1 MKTLFATLAI
11 ATVLATT
18 GAVSGASALDA
29 RKFFDEIDRQGH
41 GHSSTGMNSTAR
53 AMAPSSTGRNWIA
66 RVAASKHRRNILELD
81 RFQSTDPV

>member
-29 RKFFDEIDRQGH
+29 RKFFDEIDRQGR
-41 GHSSTGMNSTAR
+41 SQFVDWN
-53 AMAPSSTGRNWIA
+53 
-66 RVAASKHRRNILELD
+66 ELD
-81 RFQSTDPV
+81 RQGHGAYIDWKELDRQGRGP